1 MSKANEAACVK
12 ILKEKEMQTIVY
24 YPAKHN
30 FTRKR
35 TQLLLIFQINKQT
48 TATITLKETENTVSL
63 LKKASDNQND

>member
-1 MSKANEAACVK
+1 MSKANEAVCVK
-12 ILKEKEMQTIVY
+12 IFKEKEMQTIVY

-30 FTRKR
+30 FTQKR